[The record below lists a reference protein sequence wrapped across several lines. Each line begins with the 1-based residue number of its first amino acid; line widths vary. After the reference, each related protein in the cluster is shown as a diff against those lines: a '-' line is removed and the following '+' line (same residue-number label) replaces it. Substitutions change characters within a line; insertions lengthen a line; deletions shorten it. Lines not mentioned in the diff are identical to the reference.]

1 MVKRLG
7 IVTSSRDVGIE
18 YKRQL
23 TNIFGDKVEMLT
35 YSFEAGN
42 IKSFDNL
49 DAILI
54 STYSQYE
61 VLNKLIDK
69 SVRIIISKLTLSKNG
84 FEMLKNSNINKPAML
99 VNLSFEMCIETMALL
114 YQLGFDYL
122 ELVSVYP
129 NMNKIPDL
137 D

>member
-1 MVKRLG
+1 MAKRLG

-23 TNIFGDKVEMLT
+23 TNIFGDKVEILT

-69 SVRIIISKLTLSKNG
+69 NVRIIISKLTLSKKG

-114 YQLGFDYL
+114 YQLGFD
-122 ELVSVYP
+122 
-129 NMNKIPDL
+129 
-137 D
+137 